1 MYGGSY
7 YSAVEFTDGF
17 MPLED
22 EEITDTVEE
31 DTSEQESAEKP
42 ADEAGDRPVEEKSR
56 KAPAEENNETDEE
69 TQTGDSG
76 PGTEIKL
83 YA

>member
-1 MYGGSY
+1 M
-7 YSAVEFTDGF
+7 
-17 MPLED
+17 
-22 EEITDTVEE
+22 
-31 DTSEQESAEKP
+31 SEQESGEKP